1 MKKLRRAS
9 SNTRG
14 NPGRDGVWELRKEGF
29 TISLFLLNA
38 SENLRKKRTRGEKK
52 TRDVVKKQN
61 FGGLKPDWNVHLP
74 VGR

>member
-1 MKKLRRAS
+1 MKKLRAS

-29 TISLFLLNA
+29 MISLFFLNA
-38 SENLRKKRTRGEKK
+38 SENLRKKRTRGKKK

-61 FGGLKPDWNVHLP
+61 FGGVEARLECTLAS
-74 VGR
+74 R